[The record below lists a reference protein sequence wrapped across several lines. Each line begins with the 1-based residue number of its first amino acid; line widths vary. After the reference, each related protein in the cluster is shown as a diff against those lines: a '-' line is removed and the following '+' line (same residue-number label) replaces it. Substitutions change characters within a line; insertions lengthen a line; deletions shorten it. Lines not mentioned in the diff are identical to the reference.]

1 MLWNY
6 WCLFFECGIIRVVV
20 RNVQIFVIRLT
31 VFDSDS
37 SLCTLQFFGRKIG
50 TILFTSLSL
59 FKHFVKQS
67 YLRFF
72 AKIFN
77 TISNLSKRT
86 AGCLCSRC
94 RLFVFF
100 LMLTKFTQMSIYS
113 RPFNCWLFWQIKN
126 CTFILLFLPIQQYSL
141 FLLKAVRPLT
151 VVM

>member
-1 MLWNY
+1 MEQVRSKTIRPPSFLLRVRLCSSRLIEFQAFMLWNY

-77 TISNLSKRT
+77 TIPNLSKRT

-113 RPFNCWLFWQIKN
+113 RPFNC
-126 CTFILLFLPIQQYSL
+126 
-141 FLLKAVRPLT
+141 
-151 VVM
+151 